1 MAERRIKIRRDFW
14 FLDLQGF
21 NSCLTLPLIV
31 QIKKLRPRAVLL
43 KANSSL
49 RVRSQIGYGFRTS
62 GPVLSPSQPAGS
74 ENSSEVHGREKS
86 QLKKYVLFCMG
97 EKVNRLLNF
106 PP

>member
-43 KANSSL
+43 KAIQL
-49 RVRSQIGYGFRTS
+49 VKGRVT
-62 GPVLSPSQPAGS
+62 
-74 ENSSEVHGREKS
+74 
-86 QLKKYVLFCMG
+86 
-97 EKVNRLLNF
+97 NRLWVSNSRSSAISITTCRFREQL
-106 PP
+106 